1 MARDGKLT
9 LRFLQSA
16 FNSANLFAVTNYGN
30 SSTVASSGATITAT
44 SAGTSGIWYRG
55 TTRALNRA
63 GFRDTN
69 ADQSIL
75 VSGETSAILNDP
87 AIFGG
92 TSATERWV
100 RMTYAP
106 VGPLATAANVLYEIE
121 IEAAS
126 DSGTGTAGTDW
137 TIIGGSIPVNPIP
150 SYANVV
156 STAAG
161 VVAGVVTTASAHGLT
176 AGTVVVPQATGTGY
190 VLSEPLFVVPLT
202 STTFGLTKVSGSSV
216 VDTTLSHTGGARTF
230 DRTGVPGQP
239 GGPRIISIPL
249 SANTKP
255 WIRLS
260 VRATPISGQA
270 VPQFSG
276 VWVDNVFMT
285 AARDSSATF

>member
-44 SAGTSGIWYRG
+44 ATGTSGIWYRG

-92 TSATERWV
+92 TSATERWL

-106 VGPLATAANVLYEIE
+106 VGPLAAVANVLYEIE
-121 IEAAS
+121 VEAAS

-150 SYANVV
+150 GYAAVV
-156 STAAG
+156 SSGAG
-161 VVAGVVTTASAHGLT
+161 VVNGVVTLTNHGLT
-176 AGTVVVPQATGTGY
+176 PGTVLVPQASATAGY
-190 VLSEPLFVVPLT
+190 VATEPLFVVARDLN
-202 STTFGLTKVSGSSV
+202 SFGLTKVPGSNV
-216 VDTTLSHTGGARTF
+216 IDTSMNHTGGARTF
-230 DRTGVPGQP
+230 DRSGIVGQP

-255 WIRLS
+255 WIRLA
-260 VRATPISGQA
+260 VRATPNSGQT